1 MKIAHNLHSF
11 YLFLQQTLQTGH
23 QTVRIYIYYILGMLA
38 GFLYPVPVHS
48 ANNTSVHLAY
58 LQILIDNNLPYAKNI
73 TADSIILWEK
83 ELEPQLEKDKKYS
96 TLFHLRQLVSG
107 AYAIRGD
114 ITIAVDKAHIMYE
127 KAKEMDYDR
136 GFTLSLR
143 AIGDAY
149 LSANMRQQAIDSYTE
164 ALNILNTSE
173 DTDDL
178 RIHIFPNLIL
188 TLLKIRETDRALV
201 YLKQFEILFDK
212 YPTTSTLFYVSICRA
227 YYYVVINQ
235 PDKAQIYITEATKA
249 NSKKDYLYM
258 RFILNYLYASYYKQS
273 SQYNLA
279 LEKYGNLIK
288 EINPVNSPNQHIQ
301 LNLQQAQLLS
311 KIGQTDKACLI
322 YQMTNVLQD
331 SLDNL
336 SYVRQINE
344 LRTIYQIDQM
354 EIQNQ
359 QERNQTILW
368 GILAVLSLSALITIL
383 IFHIRIENKRLRHSK
398 EEQEKAQRHAR
409 NSIKTKS
416 LFLSNMSHEIRT
428 PLNALSGFSAILTDD
443 SIDNE
448 TRQQCND
455 IIQQNSELL
464 LNLINDVIDLSSL
477 DMTKLVFNFKKC
489 DAVVICRNVIDTVK
503 KVKQTQADIH
513 FVTTLESLPLL
524 TDDSRLQQLL
534 INLLINATKFT
545 TEGSITLEIRKE
557 SDDTAIFSVTDTGC
571 GIPLENQSRIFNR
584 FEKLNEG
591 AQGTGLGL
599 SICQLIVEQ
608 IGGKIWI
615 DPKYTAGARFVF
627 THPIKPD
634 TAATKNEK
642 PQ

>member
-1 MKIAHNLHSF
+1 
-11 YLFLQQTLQTGH
+11 
-23 QTVRIYIYYILGMLA
+23 MLA
-38 GFLYPVPVHS
+38 GFLYSVPVYS
-48 ANNTSVHLAY
+48 VNNTSEHLAD

-83 ELEPQLEKDKKYS
+83 ELDPQLEKNKQYS
-96 TLFHLRQLVSG
+96 SLFHLRQLVSS

-114 ITIAVDKAHIMYE
+114 ITIAVDKAHTMYE
-127 KAKEMDYDR
+127 KAKEMNYDK
-136 GFTLSLR
+136 GIALSLR

-149 LSANMRQQAIDSYTE
+149 LGANMRQQAIDSYTE

-173 DTDDL
+173 DADHL
-178 RIHIFPNLIL
+178 KIHIFPNLIL
-188 TLLKIRETDRALV
+188 TLLKIRDTDKALT
-201 YLKQFEILFDK
+201 YLKQFEALFDK

-227 YYYVVINQ
+227 YYYVAINQ
-235 PDKAQIYITEATKA
+235 PDKALIYITQATKA
-249 NSKKDYLYM
+249 NSEHNNLYM
-258 RFILNYLYASYYKQS
+258 RFVLNYLYASYYKQS
-273 SQYNLA
+273 SQYDLA
-279 LEKYGNLIK
+279 LEKYSNLTK
-288 EINPVNSPNQHIQ
+288 EINPAYSPNQHIQ

-311 KIGQTDKACLI
+311 KLGQTDKACLI
-322 YQMTNVLQD
+322 YQTTNILQD

-368 GILAVLSLSALITIL
+368 GILVVLSLSILITVL
-383 IFHIRIENKRLRHSK
+383 IFHIRTENKRLRHSK

-448 TRQQCND
+448 TRRQCND

-464 LNLINDVIDLSSL
+464 LNLINDVIDLSNL

-503 KVKQTQADIH
+503 KVKQTQADVH

-545 TEGSITLEIRKE
+545 TEGSITLEIQKE

-571 GIPLENQSRIFNR
+571 GIPLENQNRIFNR

-615 DPKYTAGARFVF
+615 DPEYTAGARFMF

-634 TAATKNEK
+634 AATKNK
-642 PQ
+642 KLQ

>member
-1 MKIAHNLHSF
+1 M
-11 YLFLQQTLQTGH
+11 
-23 QTVRIYIYYILGMLA
+23 V
-38 GFLYPVPVHS
+38 
-48 ANNTSVHLAY
+48 
-58 LQILIDNNLPYAKNI
+58 
-73 TADSIILWEK
+73 
-83 ELEPQLEKDKKYS
+83 
-96 TLFHLRQLVSG
+96 
-107 AYAIRGD
+107 
-114 ITIAVDKAHIMYE
+114 
-127 KAKEMDYDR
+127 
-136 GFTLSLR
+136 
-143 AIGDAY
+143 
-149 LSANMRQQAIDSYTE
+149 
-164 ALNILNTSE
+164 LNTLE
-173 DTDDL
+173 GADHL
-178 RIHIFPNLIL
+178 KIHISPNLIL
-188 TLLKIRETDRALV
+188 TLLKIRETDKALV
-201 YLKQFEILFDK
+201 YLKQLEVLFDK

-227 YYYVVINQ
+227 YYYVVTNQ
-235 PDKAQIYITEATKA
+235 PDKALIYITEATKA
-249 NSKKDYLYM
+249 NSEHDYPYM
-258 RFILNYLYASYYKQS
+258 RFVLDYLYASYYKQNK
-273 SQYNLA
+273 QYDRA

-288 EINPVNSPNQHIQ
+288 EINPAYSPNQHIQ

-311 KIGQTDKACLI
+311 KLGQTDQACLI
-322 YQMTNVLQD
+322 YQTANVLQD

-368 GILAVLSLSALITIL
+368 GILTVFSLSILITIL
-383 IFHIRIENKRLRHSK
+383 IFHIRSENKRLRHSK
-398 EEQEKAQRHAR
+398 EEQEKAQKRAR

-448 TRQQCND
+448 TRRQCND

-477 DMTKLVFNFKKC
+477 DMSKLVFNFKKC
-489 DAVVICRNVIDTVK
+489 DAVVICRNVIDTVR
-503 KVKQTQADIH
+503 KVKQTQADVH

-557 SDDTAIFSVTDTGC
+557 SDDTAVFSVTDTGC
-571 GIPLENQSRIFNR
+571 GIPPENQGRIFNR

-608 IGGKIWI
+608 IGGRIWI
-615 DPKYTAGARFVF
+615 DPEYTAGARFVF

-634 TAATKNEK
+634 AAAAKNEK
-642 PQ
+642 LQ

>member
-1 MKIAHNLHSF
+1 
-11 YLFLQQTLQTGH
+11 
-23 QTVRIYIYYILGMLA
+23 MLA
-38 GFLYPVPVHS
+38 GFLYSVPVYS
-48 ANNTSVHLAY
+48 ATTTSEHLTN
-58 LQILIDNNLPYAKNI
+58 LQILIDNNLPYTQNI

-83 ELEPQLEKDKKYS
+83 ELEPQLEKDKQYS
-96 TLFHLRQLVSG
+96 TLFHLKQLVSG

-127 KAKEMDYDR
+127 KAKEMDYDK
-136 GFTLSLR
+136 GIALSLR

-149 LSANMRQQAIDSYTE
+149 LSANMRQQAIDFYIE
-164 ALNILNTSE
+164 AFNVLNTLE
-173 DTDDL
+173 GADHL
-178 RIHIFPNLIL
+178 KIHISPNLIL
-188 TLLKIRETDRALV
+188 TLLKIRETDKALV
-201 YLKQFEILFDK
+201 YLKQLEVLFDK

-227 YYYVVINQ
+227 YYYVVTNQ
-235 PDKAQIYITEATKA
+235 PDKALIYITEATKA
-249 NSKKDYLYM
+249 NSEHDYPYM
-258 RFILNYLYASYYKQS
+258 RFVLDYLYASYYKQNK
-273 SQYNLA
+273 QYDRA

-288 EINPVNSPNQHIQ
+288 EINPAYSPNQHIQ

-311 KIGQTDKACLI
+311 KLGQTDQACLI
-322 YQMTNVLQD
+322 YQTANVLQD

-368 GILAVLSLSALITIL
+368 GILTVFSLSILITIL
-383 IFHIRIENKRLRHSK
+383 IFHIRSENKRLRHSK
-398 EEQEKAQRHAR
+398 EEQEKAQKRAR

-448 TRQQCND
+448 TRRQCND

-477 DMTKLVFNFKKC
+477 DMSKLVFNFKKC
-489 DAVVICRNVIDTVK
+489 DAVVICRNVIDTVR
-503 KVKQTQADIH
+503 KVKQTQADVH

-557 SDDTAIFSVTDTGC
+557 SDDTAVFSVTDTGC
-571 GIPLENQSRIFNR
+571 GIPPENQGRIFNR

-608 IGGKIWI
+608 IGGRIWI
-615 DPKYTAGARFVF
+615 DPEYTAGARFVF

-634 TAATKNEK
+634 AAAAKNEK
-642 PQ
+642 LQ

>member
-1 MKIAHNLHSF
+1 
-11 YLFLQQTLQTGH
+11 
-23 QTVRIYIYYILGMLA
+23 MLA
-38 GFLYPVPVHS
+38 GFLYSVPVYS
-48 ANNTSVHLAY
+48 ATTTSEHLTN
-58 LQILIDNNLPYAKNI
+58 LQILIDNNLPYTQNI

-83 ELEPQLEKDKKYS
+83 ELEPQLEKDKQYS
-96 TLFHLRQLVSG
+96 TLFHLKQLVSG

-127 KAKEMDYDR
+127 KAKEMDYDK
-136 GFTLSLR
+136 GIALSLR

-149 LSANMRQQAIDSYTE
+149 LGENMRQQAIDFYIE
-164 ALNILNTSE
+164 AFNVLNTLE
-173 DTDDL
+173 GADHL
-178 RIHIFPNLIL
+178 KIHISPNLIL
-188 TLLKIRETDRALV
+188 TLLKIRETDKALV
-201 YLKQFEILFDK
+201 YLKQLEVLFDK

-227 YYYVVINQ
+227 YYYVVTNQ
-235 PDKAQIYITEATKA
+235 PDKALIYITEATKA
-249 NSKKDYLYM
+249 NSEHDYPYM
-258 RFILNYLYASYYKQS
+258 RFVLDYLYASYYKQNK
-273 SQYNLA
+273 QYDRA

-288 EINPVNSPNQHIQ
+288 EINPAYSPNQHIQ

-311 KIGQTDKACLI
+311 KLGQTDQACLI
-322 YQMTNVLQD
+322 YQTANVLQD

-368 GILAVLSLSALITIL
+368 GILTVFSLSILITIL
-383 IFHIRIENKRLRHSK
+383 IFHIRSENKRLRHSK
-398 EEQEKAQRHAR
+398 EEQEKAQKRAR

-448 TRQQCND
+448 TRRQCND

-477 DMTKLVFNFKKC
+477 DMSKLVFNFKKC
-489 DAVVICRNVIDTVK
+489 DAVVICRNVIDTVR
-503 KVKQTQADIH
+503 KVKQTQADVH

-557 SDDTAIFSVTDTGC
+557 SDDTAVFSVTDTGC
-571 GIPLENQSRIFNR
+571 GIPPENQGRIFNR

-608 IGGKIWI
+608 IGGRIWI
-615 DPKYTAGARFVF
+615 DPEYTAGARFVF

-634 TAATKNEK
+634 AAAAKNEK
-642 PQ
+642 LQ

>member
-1 MKIAHNLHSF
+1 
-11 YLFLQQTLQTGH
+11 
-23 QTVRIYIYYILGMLA
+23 MLA
-38 GFLYPVPVHS
+38 GFLYSVPVYS
-48 ANNTSVHLAY
+48 AITTSEHLTN
-58 LQILIDNNLPYAKNI
+58 LQILIDNNLPYTQNI

-83 ELEPQLEKDKKYS
+83 ELEPQLEKDKQYS
-96 TLFHLRQLVSG
+96 TLFHLKQLVSG

-127 KAKEMDYDR
+127 KAKEMDYDK
-136 GFTLSLR
+136 GIALSLR

-149 LSANMRQQAIDSYTE
+149 LGANMRQKAIDFYIE
-164 ALNILNTSE
+164 AFNVLNTLE
-173 DTDDL
+173 GADHL
-178 RIHIFPNLIL
+178 KIHISPNLIL
-188 TLLKIRETDRALV
+188 TLLKIRETDKALV
-201 YLKQFEILFDK
+201 YLKQLEVLFDK

-227 YYYVVINQ
+227 YYYVVTNQ
-235 PDKAQIYITEATKA
+235 PDKALIYITEATKA
-249 NSKKDYLYM
+249 NSEHDYPYM
-258 RFILNYLYASYYKQS
+258 RFVLDYLYASYYKQNK
-273 SQYNLA
+273 QYDRA

-288 EINPVNSPNQHIQ
+288 EINPAYSPNQHIQ

-311 KIGQTDKACLI
+311 KLGQTDQACLI
-322 YQMTNVLQD
+322 YQTANVLQD

-368 GILAVLSLSALITIL
+368 GILTVFSLSILITIL
-383 IFHIRIENKRLRHSK
+383 IFHIRSENKRLRHSK
-398 EEQEKAQRHAR
+398 EEQEKAQKRAR

-448 TRQQCND
+448 TRRQCND

-477 DMTKLVFNFKKC
+477 DMSKLVFNFKKC
-489 DAVVICRNVIDTVK
+489 DAVVICRNVIDTVR
-503 KVKQTQADIH
+503 KVKQTQADVH

-557 SDDTAIFSVTDTGC
+557 SDDTAVFSVTDTGC
-571 GIPLENQSRIFNR
+571 GIPPENQGRIFNR

-608 IGGKIWI
+608 IGGRIWI
-615 DPKYTAGARFVF
+615 DPEYTTGARFVF

-634 TAATKNEK
+634 AAAAKNEK
-642 PQ
+642 LQ

>member
-1 MKIAHNLHSF
+1 
-11 YLFLQQTLQTGH
+11 
-23 QTVRIYIYYILGMLA
+23 MLA
-38 GFLYPVPVHS
+38 GFLYSVPVYS
-48 ANNTSVHLAY
+48 VNNTSEHLAD

-83 ELEPQLEKDKKYS
+83 ELDPQLEKNKQYS
-96 TLFHLRQLVSG
+96 SLFHLRQLVSS

-114 ITIAVDKAHIMYE
+114 ITIAVDKAHTMYE
-127 KAKEMDYDR
+127 KAKEMNYDK
-136 GFTLSLR
+136 GIALSLR

-149 LSANMRQQAIDSYTE
+149 LGANMRQQAIDSYTE
-164 ALNILNTSE
+164 ASNILNTSE
-173 DTDDL
+173 DADHL
-178 RIHIFPNLIL
+178 KIHIFPNLIL
-188 TLLKIRETDRALV
+188 TLLKIRDTDKALT
-201 YLKQFEILFDK
+201 YLKQFEALFDK

-227 YYYVVINQ
+227 YYYVAINQ
-235 PDKAQIYITEATKA
+235 PDKALIYITQATKA
-249 NSKKDYLYM
+249 NSEHNNLYM
-258 RFILNYLYASYYKQS
+258 RFVLNYLYASYYKQS
-273 SQYNLA
+273 SQYDLA
-279 LEKYGNLIK
+279 LEKYSNLTK
-288 EINPVNSPNQHIQ
+288 EINPAYSPNQHIQ

-311 KIGQTDKACLI
+311 KLGQTDKACLI
-322 YQMTNVLQD
+322 YQTTNILQD

-368 GILAVLSLSALITIL
+368 GILVVLSLSILITVL
-383 IFHIRIENKRLRHSK
+383 IFHIRTENKRLRHSK

-448 TRQQCND
+448 TRRQCND

-464 LNLINDVIDLSSL
+464 LNLINDVIDLSNL

-503 KVKQTQADIH
+503 KVKQTQADVH

-545 TEGSITLEIRKE
+545 TEGSITLEIQKE

-571 GIPLENQSRIFNR
+571 GIPLENQNRIFNR

-615 DPKYTAGARFVF
+615 DPEYTAGARFMF

-634 TAATKNEK
+634 AATKNK
-642 PQ
+642 KLQ

>member
-1 MKIAHNLHSF
+1 
-11 YLFLQQTLQTGH
+11 
-23 QTVRIYIYYILGMLA
+23 MLA
-38 GFLYPVPVHS
+38 GFLYSVPVYS
-48 ANNTSVHLAY
+48 ATTTSEHLTN
-58 LQILIDNNLPYAKNI
+58 LQILIDNNLPYTQNI

-83 ELEPQLEKDKKYS
+83 ELEPQLEKDKQYS
-96 TLFHLRQLVSG
+96 TLFHLKQLVSG

-127 KAKEMDYDR
+127 KAKEMD
-136 GFTLSLR
+136 
-143 AIGDAY
+143 
-149 LSANMRQQAIDSYTE
+149 MRQQAIDFYIE
-164 ALNILNTSE
+164 AFNVLNTLE
-173 DTDDL
+173 GANHL
-178 RIHIFPNLIL
+178 KIHISPNLIL
-188 TLLKIRETDRALV
+188 TLLKIRETDKALV
-201 YLKQFEILFDK
+201 YLKQLEVLFDK

-227 YYYVVINQ
+227 YYYVVTNQ
-235 PDKAQIYITEATKA
+235 PDKALIYITEATKA
-249 NSKKDYLYM
+249 NSEHDYPYM
-258 RFILNYLYASYYKQS
+258 RFVLDYLYASYYKQNK
-273 SQYNLA
+273 QYDRA

-288 EINPVNSPNQHIQ
+288 EINPAYSPNQHIQ

-311 KIGQTDKACLI
+311 KLGQTDQACLI
-322 YQMTNVLQD
+322 YQTANVLQD

-368 GILAVLSLSALITIL
+368 GILTVFSLSILITIL
-383 IFHIRIENKRLRHSK
+383 IFHIRSENKRLRHSK
-398 EEQEKAQRHAR
+398 EEQEKAQKRAR

-448 TRQQCND
+448 TRRQCND

-477 DMTKLVFNFKKC
+477 DMSKLVFNFKKC
-489 DAVVICRNVIDTVK
+489 DAVVICRNVIDTVR
-503 KVKQTQADIH
+503 KVKQTQADVH

-557 SDDTAIFSVTDTGC
+557 SDDTAVFSVTDTGC
-571 GIPLENQSRIFNR
+571 GIPPENQGRIFNR

-608 IGGKIWI
+608 IGGRIWI
-615 DPKYTAGARFVF
+615 DPEYTAGARFVF

-634 TAATKNEK
+634 AAAAKNEK
-642 PQ
+642 LQ

>member
-1 MKIAHNLHSF
+1 
-11 YLFLQQTLQTGH
+11 
-23 QTVRIYIYYILGMLA
+23 MLA
-38 GFLYPVPVHS
+38 GFLYSVPVYS
-48 ANNTSVHLAY
+48 VNNTSEHLAD

-83 ELEPQLEKDKKYS
+83 ELDPQLEKNKQYS
-96 TLFHLRQLVSG
+96 SLFHLRQLVSS

-114 ITIAVDKAHIMYE
+114 ITIAVDKAHTMYE
-127 KAKEMDYDR
+127 KAKEMNYDK
-136 GFTLSLR
+136 GIALSLR

-149 LSANMRQQAIDSYTE
+149 LGANMRQQAIDSYTE

-173 DTDDL
+173 DADHL
-178 RIHIFPNLIL
+178 KIHIFPNLIL
-188 TLLKIRETDRALV
+188 TLLKIRDTDKALT
-201 YLKQFEILFDK
+201 YLKQFEALFDK

-227 YYYVVINQ
+227 YYYVAINQ
-235 PDKAQIYITEATKA
+235 PDKALIYITQATKA
-249 NSKKDYLYM
+249 NSEHNNLYM
-258 RFILNYLYASYYKQS
+258 RFVLNYLYASYYKQS
-273 SQYNLA
+273 SQYDLA
-279 LEKYGNLIK
+279 LEKYSNLTK
-288 EINPVNSPNQHIQ
+288 EINPAYSPNQHIQ

-311 KIGQTDKACLI
+311 KLGQTDKACLI
-322 YQMTNVLQD
+322 YQTTNILQD

-368 GILAVLSLSALITIL
+368 GILVVLSLSILITVLIL
-383 IFHIRIENKRLRHSK
+383 HIRTENKHLRHSK

-448 TRQQCND
+448 TRRQCND

-464 LNLINDVIDLSSL
+464 LNLINDVIDLSNL

-503 KVKQTQADIH
+503 KVKQTQADVH

-545 TEGSITLEIRKE
+545 TEGSITLEIQKE

-571 GIPLENQSRIFNR
+571 GIPLENQNRIFNR

-615 DPKYTAGARFVF
+615 DPEYTAGARFMF

-634 TAATKNEK
+634 AATKNK
-642 PQ
+642 KLQ

>member
-1 MKIAHNLHSF
+1 
-11 YLFLQQTLQTGH
+11 
-23 QTVRIYIYYILGMLA
+23 MLV
-38 GFLYPVPVHS
+38 GFLYSVPVYS
-48 ANNTSVHLAY
+48 VNNTSEHLAD

-83 ELEPQLEKDKKYS
+83 ELDPQLEKNKQYS
-96 TLFHLRQLVSG
+96 SLFHLRQLVSS

-114 ITIAVDKAHIMYE
+114 ITIAVDKAHTMYE
-127 KAKEMDYDR
+127 KAKEMNYDK
-136 GFTLSLR
+136 GIALSLR

-149 LSANMRQQAIDSYTE
+149 LGANMRQQAIDSYTE

-173 DTDDL
+173 DADHL
-178 RIHIFPNLIL
+178 KIHIFPNLIL
-188 TLLKIRETDRALV
+188 TLLKIRDTDKALT
-201 YLKQFEILFDK
+201 YLKQFEALFDK

-227 YYYVVINQ
+227 YYYVAINQ
-235 PDKAQIYITEATKA
+235 PDKAFIYITQATKA
-249 NSKKDYLYM
+249 NSEHNNLYM
-258 RFILNYLYASYYKQS
+258 RFVLNYLYASYYKQS
-273 SQYNLA
+273 SQYDLA
-279 LEKYGNLIK
+279 LEKYSNLTK
-288 EINPVNSPNQHIQ
+288 EINPAYSPNQHIQ

-311 KIGQTDKACLI
+311 KLGQTDKACLI
-322 YQMTNVLQD
+322 YQTTNILQD

-368 GILAVLSLSALITIL
+368 GILVVLSLSILITVL
-383 IFHIRIENKRLRHSK
+383 IFHIRTENKRLRHSK

-448 TRQQCND
+448 TRRQCND

-464 LNLINDVIDLSSL
+464 LNLINDVIDLSNL

-503 KVKQTQADIH
+503 KVKQTQADVH

-545 TEGSITLEIRKE
+545 TEGSITLEIQKE

-571 GIPLENQSRIFNR
+571 GIPLENQNRIFNR

-615 DPKYTAGARFVF
+615 DPEYTAGARFMF

-634 TAATKNEK
+634 AATKNK
-642 PQ
+642 KLQ

>member
-1 MKIAHNLHSF
+1 
-11 YLFLQQTLQTGH
+11 
-23 QTVRIYIYYILGMLA
+23 MLA
-38 GFLYPVPVHS
+38 GFLYSVPVYS
-48 ANNTSVHLAY
+48 VNNTSEHLAD

-83 ELEPQLEKDKKYS
+83 ELDPQLEKNKQYS
-96 TLFHLRQLVSG
+96 SLFHLRQLVSS

-114 ITIAVDKAHIMYE
+114 ITIAVDKAHTMYE
-127 KAKEMDYDR
+127 KAKEMNYDK
-136 GFTLSLR
+136 GIALSLR

-149 LSANMRQQAIDSYTE
+149 LGANMRQQAIDSYTE

-173 DTDDL
+173 DADHL
-178 RIHIFPNLIL
+178 KIHIFPNLIL
-188 TLLKIRETDRALV
+188 TLLKIRDTDKALT
-201 YLKQFEILFDK
+201 YLKQFEALFDK

-227 YYYVVINQ
+227 YYYVAINQ
-235 PDKAQIYITEATKA
+235 PDKALIYITQATKA
-249 NSKKDYLYM
+249 NSEHNNLYM
-258 RFILNYLYASYYKQS
+258 RFVLNYLYASYYKQS
-273 SQYNLA
+273 SQYDLA
-279 LEKYGNLIK
+279 LEKYNNLTK
-288 EINPVNSPNQHIQ
+288 EINPAYSPNQHIQ

-311 KIGQTDKACLI
+311 KLGQTDKACLI
-322 YQMTNVLQD
+322 YQTTNILQD

-368 GILAVLSLSALITIL
+368 GILVVLSLSILITVL
-383 IFHIRIENKRLRHSK
+383 IFHIRTENKRLRHSK

-448 TRQQCND
+448 TRRQCND

-464 LNLINDVIDLSSL
+464 LNLINDVIDLSNL

-503 KVKQTQADIH
+503 KVKQTQADVH

-545 TEGSITLEIRKE
+545 TEGSITLEIQKE

-571 GIPLENQSRIFNR
+571 GIPLENQNRIFNR

-615 DPKYTAGARFVF
+615 DPEYTAGARFMF

-634 TAATKNEK
+634 AATKNK
-642 PQ
+642 KLQ